1 VAPPTAGGDAS
12 IGASAARKGVSE
24 MAEKKIAPKAATT
37 KKASEK
43 KEPQARVTKKVAMKV
58 RTRRVRTR

>member
-1 VAPPTAGGDAS
+1 
-12 IGASAARKGVSE
+12 